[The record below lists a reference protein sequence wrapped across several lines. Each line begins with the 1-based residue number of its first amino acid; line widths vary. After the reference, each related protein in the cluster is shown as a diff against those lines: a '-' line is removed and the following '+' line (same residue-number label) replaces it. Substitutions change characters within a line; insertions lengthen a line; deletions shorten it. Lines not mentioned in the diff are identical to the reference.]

1 MSEYQPGMRVRIDE
15 ELGGEVDF
23 PYTGVVRLVN
33 FTGTGWDVEVEWLKD
48 QDGDIVS
55 EPGES
60 YTVFENEIAGVLD
73 D

>member
-23 PYTGVVRLVN
+23 PYTGVGRLVK
-33 FTGTGWDVEVEWLKD
+33 FTGTAWDVEVEWLKG

-55 EPGES
+55 EPGET
-60 YTVFENEIAGVLD
+60 YTIFESEIAGVLD